1 MSIKRELWITVAGVM
16 AVMAA
21 TASIAATDLEQ
32 ELIDRIKPVGEVCIQ
47 GKSDCAAPVAA
58 VASGPRSG
66 EQVYGAACVACHD
79 SGLAG
84 APKIAVAAD
93 WAPRIAQGEE
103 TLVSNAHQWHSRHAA
118 QRHVHELFRRGNQ
131 ARGRIHG
138 VQEPIAADAGSTGEP
153 WSKNTR
159 SMWRNSRESL
169 HRSCFKPGNF
179 THD

>member
-1 MSIKRELWITVAGVM
+1 MPAHCFSHATAKRFALVSIKRQVWVAAVGVFTVTGAM
-16 AVMAA
+16 LSFAV
-21 TASIAATDLEQ
+21 TEQ
-32 ELIDRIKPVGEVCIQ
+32 EQQIIDRIKPVGEVCIQ

-103 TLVSNAHQWHSRHAA
+103 TLVSHALSGIRGMPPKGTCMNCSDEEIKLAVEYMVSRS
-118 QRHVHELFRRGNQ
+118 Q
-131 ARGRIHG
+131 
-138 VQEPIAADAGSTGEP
+138 
-153 WSKNTR
+153 
-159 SMWRNSRESL
+159 
-169 HRSCFKPGNF
+169 
-179 THD
+179 

>member
-1 MSIKRELWITVAGVM
+1 VSIKRELWITAAGVM

-21 TASIAATDLEQ
+21 MASIAATDLEQ

-103 TLVSNAHQWHSRHAA
+103 TLVSHALSGIRGMPPKGTCMNCSDEEIKLAVEYMVSRS
-118 QRHVHELFRRGNQ
+118 Q
-131 ARGRIHG
+131 
-138 VQEPIAADAGSTGEP
+138 
-153 WSKNTR
+153 
-159 SMWRNSRESL
+159 
-169 HRSCFKPGNF
+169 
-179 THD
+179 

>member
-1 MSIKRELWITVAGVM
+1 MKRELWITAAGVM

-21 TASIAATDLEQ
+21 MASIAATDLEQ

-84 APKIAVAAD
+84 APKIAVADD
-93 WAPRIAQGEE
+93 WAPRIAQGEDA
-103 TLVSNAHQWHSRHAA
+103 LVGNALSGIRGMPPKGTCMNCSDEEIKLAVEYMVSRS
-118 QRHVHELFRRGNQ
+118 Q
-131 ARGRIHG
+131 
-138 VQEPIAADAGSTGEP
+138 
-153 WSKNTR
+153 
-159 SMWRNSRESL
+159 
-169 HRSCFKPGNF
+169 
-179 THD
+179 